1 MFGFSA
7 MVLVPLLLWTIGI
20 VFAVVGA
27 FSKVFDVGETIV
39 AIAIALFV
47 PVIGSIGAVA
57 LYIYAARRVPDPAG
71 DAPSVDMG

>member
-7 MVLVPLLLWTIGI
+7 MVLVSLVLWTIGI

-57 LYIYAARRVPDPAG
+57 LYIYAARRAPDPAG
-71 DAPSVDMG
+71 DAPSLDMG